1 MVTTEIF
8 IFSEKVLDIVSAKVK
23 LSVDK
28 EEIMIIKERFDSCG
42 FVRPDRWRIIEGVRE
57 MSLVADVLKASVKR
71 FGKIHKSGMIREDA
85 FTLLVWGEIS
95 DGEFCCKIDL
105 SNFRRFYTIV
115 SGKAVGGDRRRKNAE
130 KK

>member
-1 MVTTEIF
+1 
-8 IFSEKVLDIVSAKVK
+8 
-23 LSVDK
+23 
-28 EEIMIIKERFDSCG
+28 MIIKERFDSCG